1 MCLGRGPVW
10 PSTIHSAVRVAG
22 VRVSVRAGEGRVPAC
37 TPSDGERRSGNKMVT
52 RRGGGGPASEALRR
66 RQMSRV

>member
-1 MCLGRGPVW
+1 MRLGRGPVW
-10 PSTIHSAVRVAG
+10 PSTIHSDVRVAG

-52 RRGGGGPASEALRR
+52 RRGGGAASEALRR